1 MDGNEFIKSIITY
14 KISLS
19 WIDIKI
25 IKFVKSVKKCLFLL
39 FLLICTLL
47 VRDRLLQCFALKAG
61 LARHPAMGKYGARTS
76 GLLKLWISG

>member
-1 MDGNEFIKSIITY
+1 MDEFIKSIITY

-61 LARHPAMGKYGARTS
+61 LARHPAMGKCGAGTP